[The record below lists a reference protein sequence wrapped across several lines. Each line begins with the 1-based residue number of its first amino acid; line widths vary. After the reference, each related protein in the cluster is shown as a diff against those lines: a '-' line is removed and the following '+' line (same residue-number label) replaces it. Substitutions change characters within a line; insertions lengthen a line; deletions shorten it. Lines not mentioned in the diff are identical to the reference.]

1 MKKMKG
7 RSHTFDSYR
16 EEHIKIKLQVIRKA
30 INIIGNSVYPNITKL
45 AKDISKLVYE
55 IELNNWEKKA
65 QDESYKEPKPK
76 PQSYTTLLRNHNY
89 KILLS
94 LHLEGNTL
102 KVRQPSVSDIEIV
115 KMKCAHLESQ
125 NEMLK
130 NRLSALDLGG
140 SHDAS
145 DRDTNKLKELEILKE
160 DKTLLVQIINSI
172 MRVASDIFI
181 VKDGKLYAYNDEI
194 IIDEKMF
201 KKYESMT
208 QLF

>member
-1 MKKMKG
+1 MKG